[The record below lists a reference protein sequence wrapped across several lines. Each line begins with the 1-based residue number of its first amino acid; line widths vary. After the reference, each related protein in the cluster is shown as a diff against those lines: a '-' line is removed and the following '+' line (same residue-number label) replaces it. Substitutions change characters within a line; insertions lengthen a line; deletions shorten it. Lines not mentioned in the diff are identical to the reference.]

1 MIEAYNRGTINVEEL
16 FRRLMELAK
25 SLKEEEQRTV
35 AENLSEEELAVF
47 DLLTK
52 PEMELTKKERGQVK
66 KTAQALLETLK
77 GEKLVLD
84 WRKKQQSRA
93 AVRLAIEE
101 TLDRLPERYTQEQFD
116 QKCSAIY
123 QHVFESY
130 YGEDKS
136 VYSVAA

>member
-1 MIEAYNRGTINVEEL
+1 
-16 FRRLMELAK
+16 
-25 SLKEEEQRTV
+25 
-35 AENLSEEELAVF
+35 
-47 DLLTK
+47 
-52 PEMELTKKERGQVK
+52 MELTKKERGQVK